1 MSFKSTTDM
10 SLKNVDK
17 KIDQFMKKMKKQV
30 SNMVGKICKD
40 KRLKNAAGLFRN
52 VSTGKGKPTVPSL
65 KQGSDEL
72 VRKKR

>member
-1 MSFKSTTDM
+1 
-10 SLKNVDK
+10 
-17 KIDQFMKKMKKQV
+17 
-30 SNMVGKICKD
+30 MVGKICKD